1 MTKKRTQYLYK
12 FTGFIL
18 KKYQRKTPE
27 YQQYFYQLKVNLANS
42 PLTKLFAF
50 KDKAKSSV

>member
-18 KKYQRKTPE
+18 KKYQKKTPK
-27 YQQYFYQLKVNLANS
+27 YQQYFYQLKVNLTNS
-42 PLTKLFAF
+42 ALTKLFAF